1 MFMCRHC
8 KEQFEDDQLA
18 YTLILEVRENFPA
31 ADMFL
36 SKFCSKAHLQDFL
49 HRISFQEQTYV
60 LTKVNPDG
68 STKRFEPGYPL
79 DLLLAVGST
88 KAS

>member
-8 KEQFEDDQLA
+8 KEQYEDHQLT
-18 YTLILEVRENFPA
+18 YTLILESRENFPA

-49 HRISFQEQTYV
+49 HRISFQEQRYV
-60 LTKVNPDG
+60 LTKISKAGN
-68 STKRFEPGYPL
+68 KRFDPAFPL
-79 DLLLAVGST
+79 DLLLLVGNS